1 MQPNISLVMTVYNQE
16 RYLAKAIESV
26 LQQTRT
32 DFELIIW
39 DDGSTDNSRQIAKE
53 YREKDARIRLFEE
66 KNQGQAR
73 ATKAAIAQTKGSYLG
88 WVDSD
93 DVLAFPALAETAA
106 ILETRSQVGL
116 VYTNYLI
123 IDELGRLRGQGKRCQ
138 IPYSPQ
144 RLLVDFMTFHF
155 RLFRRSIYDRTEG
168 IDDSLMFGFDYDLC
182 LKFSEVTTI
191 EHLPKPLY
199 YHRLHRDSM
208 TARRRL
214 EQIDGTKQ
222 AIELALI
229 RRGLDLQYELEVE
242 ITSLFRLKPKS

>member
-16 RYLAKAIESV
+16 RYLAKAIESI

-53 YREKDARIRLFEE
+53 YGKKDARIRLFEE

-73 ATKAAIAQTKGSYLG
+73 ATKAAIDQTKGSYLG

-93 DVLAFPALAETAA
+93 DVLAFTALAETAA

-123 IDELGRLRGQGKRCQ
+123 IDEFGRLRGQGKRCQ

-155 RLFRRSIYDRTEG
+155 RLLRRSIYDRTEG
-168 IDDSLMFGFDYDLC
+168 IDDRLMFGFDYDLC

-214 EQIDGTKQ
+214 EQIDGMKQ

-242 ITSLFRLKPKS
+242 INSLFRLKPKS